1 MNAASQRR
9 LTPALL
15 LLLAVLAGLWLLL
28 LSGAGSRAH
37 WPAASPPSAAPV
49 ADRAAPLPPPV
60 PRNQFAVVWQQ
71 PLFNP
76 DRKPV
81 TPSAGSGSIGELELT
96 GVIITPTMH
105 MALLYD
111 HQGNRQVR
119 LRAGKRVSGG
129 DITLVEVKPRSA
141 VFDTASGR
149 VELSLAAGAP
159 IDGPSSAPGQAA
171 GPGPDSSVSWPS
183 TPLVTP
189 APAEGPDGRPGEPAA
204 DATRAP
210 AQTSPDTQTH
220 TQTQRIRALREIIQ
234 KRRAA
239 QAAAV
244 HEGEH

>member
-37 WPAASPPSAAPV
+37 WPAASPPSVAPV

-96 GVIITPTMH
+96 GVIITPTMQ

-119 LRAGKRVSGG
+119 LRAGERVSGG

-149 VELSLAAGAP
+149 VELRLPAGAA
-159 IDGPSSAPGQAA
+159 IDASAAPHDAMPEIDDPPPAA
-171 GPGPDSSVSWPS
+171 SVSETS
-183 TPLVTP
+183 DTP
-189 APAEGPDGRPGEPAA
+189 A
-204 DATRAP
+204 
-210 AQTSPDTQTH
+210 
-220 TQTQRIRALREIIQ
+220 QRIRALREIIQ